1 MPNKT
6 IDMAIIG
13 AMTEEVNAMLL
24 QMEHY
29 EKHQHLQSTYYLG
42 ELQSKQVI
50 LFQSGIA
57 KVNATL
63 ATSFILEMF
72 KPRYV
77 INIGSAGG
85 LDQTLN
91 IGDIVISSAVLHH
104 DVDVTLIGCAYGQLP
119 EMPVAFP
126 ADRQLIKLTQQ
137 AIAATHLNA
146 VQGIIASGDAFVSS
160 TEQIIR
166 LQKNFPEVIAVDME
180 AAAVS
185 QTCYLY
191 NTPFVIIRAIS
202 DVVTYPENHVDFFSF
217 LTQASENSAQ
227 IVKHLATQLR

>member
-1 MPNKT
+1 MQNKT

-24 QMEHY
+24 QMAHY
-29 EKHQHLQSTYYLG
+29 EKHQHLQSTYFTGKLHN
-42 ELQSKQVI
+42 KQVI

-63 ATSFILEMF
+63 ATSFILERF

-85 LDQTLN
+85 LDQTLH
-91 IGDIVISSAVLHH
+91 IGDIVVSSAVLHH

-119 EMPVAFP
+119 ELPVAFT
-126 ADRQLIKLTQQ
+126 ADHQLIELTQQ
-137 AIAATHLNA
+137 AIAATHLKA

-160 TEQIIR
+160 TEQITR

-180 AAAVS
+180 AAAVA

-202 DVVTYPENHVDFFSF
+202 DVVTCPDNHVDFFSF
-217 LTQASENSAQ
+217 LNQASENSAQ
-227 IVKHLATQLR
+227 IVKHLATLLR